1 MGLIPV
7 DRSKKNKEALDIA
20 KSYLDNDKIIGI
32 FPEGTIPKDK
42 KLLPFKIGAVK
53 MAYDTNA
60 SIVPFAI
67 TGNYKFRSKNLKI
80 VFGK

>member
-1 MGLIPV
+1 
-7 DRSKKNKEALDIA
+7 
-20 KSYLDNDKIIGI
+20 
-32 FPEGTIPKDK
+32 
-42 KLLPFKIGAVK
+42 

-80 VFGK
+80 VFGKPISILTSNLEQENEKLRNIIIKMVGDK